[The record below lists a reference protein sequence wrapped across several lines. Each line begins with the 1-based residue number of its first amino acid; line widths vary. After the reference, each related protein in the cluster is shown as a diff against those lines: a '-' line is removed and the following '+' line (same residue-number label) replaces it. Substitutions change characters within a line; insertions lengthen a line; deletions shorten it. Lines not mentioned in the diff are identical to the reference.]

1 MQKSDS
7 LSNGQIDFIN
17 SLSSLRLYGGFRESG
32 TSEPSLSKVEEVVR
46 MCKLWMDENQHKDVT
61 FLMTPDDYDCY
72 AKIMCGSRQKA
83 PKDFRVKQ
91 YGRKKSF

>member
-7 LSNGQIDFIN
+7 RLSNGQIDFTN
-17 SLSSLRLYGGFRESG
+17 SLSSLRLYGGSRESG

-46 MCKLWMDENQHKDVT
+46 MCKLWMEENKHKDVT
-61 FLMTPDDYDCY
+61 TPNDYDCY
-72 AKIMCGSRQKA
+72 AKIMWGSRQKA